1 MSILFEMEKEVI
13 ADVLAIYEGCQI
25 YLTSPHYG
33 RIIISLPA
41 DDVDDLLADLR
52 ASLYECT
59 AHVSNESAFIN
70 VRLGGQHAQ

>member
-52 ASLYECT
+52 ANL
-59 AHVSNESAFIN
+59 
-70 VRLGGQHAQ
+70 